1 MLIYLLV
8 TFVQQSQAFI
18 YQIQTLMHEL
28 THGMPEADG
37 YKTKIEQFMTNWL
50 EAKGQ
55 IKKTPCGLAWIR
67 EWGPL
72 RYAGRSE
79 F

>member
-1 MLIYLLV
+1 
-8 TFVQQSQAFI
+8 
-18 YQIQTLMHEL
+18 MHEL